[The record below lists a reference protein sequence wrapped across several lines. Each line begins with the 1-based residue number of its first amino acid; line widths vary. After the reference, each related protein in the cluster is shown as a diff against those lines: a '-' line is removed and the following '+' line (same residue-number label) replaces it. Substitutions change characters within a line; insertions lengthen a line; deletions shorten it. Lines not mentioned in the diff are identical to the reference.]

1 MSSFNIYRLAF
12 CLVVICF
19 PFSQVLRFWYES
31 TIGLTVRDV
40 VDRVHEWLKEDIV
53 DREVW
58 NSVQDLID
66 FDPPALPPPPLSL
79 SAAYAKKRKQV
90 SAESKFDIIPLL
102 KVIWRA
108 SAIFV
113 GPLKPLIWTCS
124 DVCPEFQSQRGPLTC
139 VLPWIHLRCWPLDG
153 QHGS

>member
-1 MSSFNIYRLAF
+1 M
-12 CLVVICF
+12 
-19 PFSQVLRFWYES
+19 
-31 TIGLTVRDV
+31 RDV

-66 FDPPALPPPPLSL
+66 FNPPALPPPPLAL
-79 SAAYAKKRKQV
+79 SATYAKKRKQV

-102 KVIWRA
+102 KIIWRA

-113 GPLKPLIWTCS
+113 GPLKPLI
-124 DVCPEFQSQRGPLTC
+124 
-139 VLPWIHLRCWPLDG
+139 
-153 QHGS
+153 